1 MKKTLL
7 SVLLSV
13 AFVPAMAQTAVTQPT
28 APTIPAMQTVTAGA
42 TAALANTSVTNR
54 VFIDQS
60 GANPNVNVTQ
70 DGSGNAQGTSTRP
83 IYLRGTNQTVVT
95 NQAGNLNSIMLEA
108 VNPSTGTG
116 VGATVTIQQIGN
128 SNTVDA
134 ACGYGN
140 ASDGSTSIANG
151 SNGCKTA
158 DLNWKFTGNSNSLQY
173 RGGGNDLISHI
184 DATGDSNTFR
194 IDQIG
199 DKHSQLITLTGN
211 SNTFNITQSGGV
223 TNGSHIVINM
233 TSSTGNNVTI
243 AQTGA
248 VDNYLNLKTAG
259 TTSGTFN
266 VVQKP

>member
-1 MKKTLL
+1 MKKTIIA
-7 SVLLSV
+7 VLLS
-13 AFVPAMAQTAVTQPT
+13 AAIPAIAQTAVVAPT
-28 APTIPAMQTVTAGA
+28 APTIPVMQTVTSGA

-60 GANPNVNVTQ
+60 GAAPNVNVTQ
-70 DGSGNAQGTSTRP
+70 DGSGNAQGTAARP

-95 NQAGNLNSIMLEA
+95 NQVGNLNSIMLEV
-108 VNPSTGTG
+108 VNPTTGTG
-116 VGATVTIQQIGN
+116 VGATVTIQQLGN

-140 ASDGSTSIANG
+140 ASDGATSIANG
-151 SNGCKTA
+151 TTGCKAA
-158 DLNWKFTGNSNSLQY
+158 DINWKFSGNSNNLQY
-173 RGGGNDLISHI
+173 RGGGSDLISHI
-184 DATGDSNTFR
+184 DVQGNSNIFR
-194 IDQIG
+194 IDQLG
-199 DKHSQLITLTGN
+199 DKHSQLITLTGD

-223 TNGSHIVINM
+223 TNGSHIVMNLT
-233 TSSTGNNVTI
+233 TSSSNTVNVS
-243 AQTGA
+243 QTGA